1 MITILDFYAEWC
13 GPCKKVTPLLDEL
26 ATENADLEIQK
37 IDVDLKESESLV
49 KEHLI
54 RSIPT
59 LLFMKEDTIVHKH
72 VGAITKTQLEELL
85 TTFK

>member
-59 LLFMKEDTIVHKH
+59 LLFMKEGTIVHKH